1 MPITVTRDDAKRR
14 FTAVGAGVLTS
25 RDITGFMAEH
35 RVGVYR
41 RYALLFD
48 IRGADIT
55 LSAADVRAFAEMR
68 DPLRATQ
75 GDRGPVA
82 IVATEPSVY
91 GLARMY
97 ESLVELR
104 RLQIFRA
111 FQSIDEAVAW
121 LDLWFPIETSSTT

>member
-1 MPITVTRDDAKRR
+1 
-14 FTAVGAGVLTS
+14 
-25 RDITGFMAEH
+25 
-35 RVGVYR
+35 
-41 RYALLFD
+41 
-48 IRGADIT
+48 
-55 LSAADVRAFAEMR
+55 MR